1 MQASILEPRPL
12 YAIGTVARLTGLK
25 PDTLRVWERRY
36 GLGASHKSASGR
48 RQYTQADLEHL
59 QLVAALVGSGVRIGE
74 IASAGRKTLEV
85 LLRRTVSEETA
96 MPPRKPTV
104 LFVGAE
110 LCSWIDEHQGCL
122 SHVSANLARISLAE
136 AKGALAGEIEAPDM
150 LVIGCKGLGFVQIQE
165 AQELASALGSSKTLV
180 VHKGGSERGAK
191 TLEQSGIACAAF
203 PPEPGFLVHEITRFA
218 AEQACSLTDGSLS
231 TMLSAKP
238 AQFTA
243 DDLARMEGLQDS
255 RQADLAS
262 LVRKLG
268 EMERVIAADKAGDWP
283 ETSVSACAYAYA
295 GQARWLLEKALQ
307 VMQSQGDT
315 GGRGRVAMHRGGR
328 LNDAA

>member
-1 MQASILEPRPL
+1 MQSSILEPRPL

-74 IASAGRKTLEV
+74 IASAGRKTLEI

-104 LFVGAE
+104 LFVGTE
-110 LCSWIDEHQGCL
+110 LCNWIDEHQGCL
-122 SHVSANLARISLAE
+122 SHVSANLARINLSE
-136 AKGALAGEIEAPDM
+136 ASAALPGEVEAPDM

-165 AQELASALGSSKTLV
+165 AQALATALGASKALV
-180 VHKGGSERGAK
+180 VHSGGSERGVK

-218 AEQACSLTDGSLS
+218 AEQACSLTDGRLS
-231 TMLSAKP
+231 TMLTAKP
-238 AQFTA
+238 AQFSA
-243 DDLARMEGLQDS
+243 DELVKMERLEDT
-255 RQADLAS
+255 RQAEIAT

-268 EMERVIAADKAGDWP
+268 EIEQLIAADKVGDWP
-283 ETSVSACAYAYA
+283 DVSVSACAYAYA
-295 GQARWLLEKALQ
+295 GQARWLMEKALQ
-307 VMQSQGDT
+307 VMQSQGDK
-315 GGRGRVAMHRGGR
+315 GGSRRVPLQRGGR
-328 LNDAA
+328 LDDAA